1 MRSGDRSLAVVRVRR
16 FSLPTQVAGSVC
28 KCVCASVCVC
38 VYARLTDNNCA
49 HDLRVKPTESNK
61 KPRPQAA
68 A

>member
-16 FSLPTQVAGSVC
+16 FSLPTQVAGSVLQMC
-28 KCVCASVCVC
+28 VCVC